1 MPRIVI
7 DAAAEPAHRVQVSR
21 NVEDPIVEASVVGF
35 SCLEDGHD
43 LAGDFRQ
50 SQPFL
55 SLTLR
60 GTSYILEV

>member
-7 DAAAEPAHRVQVSR
+7 DAAAGPAHQVSR
-21 NVEDPIVEASVVGF
+21 NVEDPIVEASVAGF
-35 SCLEDGHD
+35 SYLEDGH
-43 LAGDFRQ
+43 GDFRQ
-50 SQPFL
+50 RQPFL